1 METLNRR
8 VQALMNAFKNYPV
21 PQGGLSDRSTVHDLP
36 CFPYDSSSIPQL
48 ADMDVLCN
56 LPVSGGGSNLDSNT
70 RSISNYFPQ
79 QHTNNCMF
87 KLDFDFF
94 PTFNPYLC
102 NIGFVFAAILLTLC
116 FLLYFCSGDGSEKIQ

>member
-56 LPVSGGGSNLDSNT
+56 LLVYGGGSNLDSNT
-70 RSISNYFPQ
+70 RCPDQ
-79 QHTNNCMF
+79 
-87 KLDFDFF
+87 
-94 PTFNPYLC
+94 
-102 NIGFVFAAILLTLC
+102 
-116 FLLYFCSGDGSEKIQ
+116 